1 MAEVPDSGGGKSKG
15 KVRAKKMSTKIDM
28 TPMVDLAFLLLT
40 FFILTTTLAEQ
51 KTLDL
56 IMPSDEKPE
65 NEDQGKVN
73 NAITIILSNNDK
85 VYYYEDE
92 LKTETVL
99 SDTDFKGIRNI
110 IAKKNQKVI
119 DKVNAYYESIKGKH
133 INDSIQNVQVRKLE
147 DDKAGA
153 FVIIKYDSLARY
165 RNAIDMVDEMEICA
179 VPPGKYAIVKKL
191 EPAEK
196 AMLKFK
202 YAKQ

>member
-1 MAEVPDSGGGKSKG
+1 MAEVPESGGGGKSKG
-15 KVRAKKMSTKIDM
+15 KVRAKKQSTRIDM

-56 IMPSDEKPE
+56 IMPSEAEPE

-73 NAITIILSNNDK
+73 NAITIILSGNDK

-99 SDTDFKGIRNI
+99 NETNFKDIRNVLARKNKVVI
-110 IAKKNQKVI
+110 EKVNDYYKKIKGQHVPDSLQKVEL
-119 DKVNAYYESIKGKH
+119 N
-133 INDSIQNVQVRKLE
+133 KLR
-147 DDKAGA
+147 DDKRGA

-196 AMLKFK
+196 VMLRFK
-202 YAKQ
+202 YNK